1 LEGKSEWA
9 LRAGRRQKLTLLL
22 LPTPIRHCCVHSNGQ
37 DFDSFHDIGNGTQI
51 GGVTRASSSS
61 KAFASKTF
69 QAFHLYTEEDADE
82 SRKTN
87 RTDWRE
93 RCDERTQAKMIIY

>member
-69 QAFHLYTEEDADE
+69 QAFHLYTEEDGM
-82 SRKTN
+82 N
-87 RTDWRE
+87 RGRQIELIGERDVMRE
-93 RCDERTQAKMIIY
+93 PRLK